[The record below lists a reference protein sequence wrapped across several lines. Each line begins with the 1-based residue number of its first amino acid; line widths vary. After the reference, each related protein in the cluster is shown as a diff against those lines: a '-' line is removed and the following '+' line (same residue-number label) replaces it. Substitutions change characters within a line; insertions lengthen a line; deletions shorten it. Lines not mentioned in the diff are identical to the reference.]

1 MDSNVRTGSS
11 PVSRTNMWRFGEIGS
26 TRHIQNVVEKSV
38 SDRDRETTK
47 IKNNK
52 KLNMSAFEHVPYFL
66 KCPNCGKV
74 HLYEHIIGRVDKMP
88 TDIECP
94 TCGTLMNY
102 NNSVDIKADSWF
114 SYT

>member
-1 MDSNVRTGSS
+1 MVLNNSGAIRLGPS
-11 PVSRTNMWRFGEIGS
+11 PRVA
-26 TRHIQNVVEKSV
+26 
-38 SDRDRETTK
+38 TK
-47 IKNNK
+47 IK
-52 KLNMSAFEHVPYFL
+52 KLYMSAFEHVPYFL

-74 HLYEHIIGRVDKMP
+74 HLYEHIICRVDKMP

-102 NNSVDIKADSWF
+102 TNSIDIKADSWF

>member
-1 MDSNVRTGSS
+1 
-11 PVSRTNMWRFGEIGS
+11 
-26 TRHIQNVVEKSV
+26 
-38 SDRDRETTK
+38 
-47 IKNNK
+47 
-52 KLNMSAFEHVPYFL
+52 MSYFEHVPYFL

-74 HLYEHIIGRVDKMP
+74 HLYEHILGRDDKMP